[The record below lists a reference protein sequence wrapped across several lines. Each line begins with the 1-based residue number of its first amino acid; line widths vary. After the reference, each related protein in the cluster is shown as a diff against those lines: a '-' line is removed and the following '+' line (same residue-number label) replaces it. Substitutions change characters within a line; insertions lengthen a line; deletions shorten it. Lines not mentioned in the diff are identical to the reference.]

1 MSEVCHF
8 CNQKVYLMEKISA
21 ENLVLHR
28 SCLKCA
34 HCHTNLRLGGYA
46 FDRDSTDGFFYC
58 TQHFRLP
65 VKSMKVVSKQPRL
78 MVRREFN
85 ELLNILLK
93 LLFFLPLSTATNWTI
108 VHNWSG
114 SNRR

>member
-8 CNQKVYLMEKISA
+8 CKEKVYLMEKISA

-34 HCHTNLRLGGYA
+34 HCHTNLRLGAYA
-46 FDRDSTDGFFYC
+46 FDRDSPDGYFYC

-65 VKSMKVVSKQPRL
+65 VKSSKSAAKQARLL
-78 MVRREFN
+78 MVRRKKMWDWVYESKKRTFN
-85 ELLNILLK
+85 AFAK
-93 LLFFLPLSTATNWTI
+93 LRI
-108 VHNWSG
+108 I
-114 SNRR
+114 